1 LSEHNIVFVI
11 PAKAGI
17 QLSTGSIVAKLDSR
31 LRGNDEFGSGIL
43 LTGMKSKDS
52 HLLLLLNWMS
62 PTFPI
67 GSFAYSHGLEQAIV
81 DGRVTAQKDVEGW
94 IGDLLQSGSGWNDA
108 VVFAGCWVGDVAV
121 INEMALALAGSS
133 GRYLE
138 TTQLGRNF
146 NIAAAVWT
154 DEELRDE
161 VMAYPVAA
169 GRACCAF
176 GISQRDATSAFLQGF
191 TAAMVS
197 VAVRLVPLGQT
208 SGLKVMR
215 NLAPVISETAAR
227 ACAASLDDLGSNCVA
242 SDIAAMKH
250 EVLQPRI
257 FRT

>member
-1 LSEHNIVFVI
+1 MGTSNS
-11 PAKAGI
+11 
-17 QLSTGSIVAKLDSR
+17 Q
-31 LRGNDEFGSGIL
+31 
-43 LTGMKSKDS
+43 
-52 HLLLLLNWMS
+52 LLLLLNWMS

-67 GSFAYSHGLEQAIV
+67 GSFAYSHGLEQAIA
-81 DGRVTAQKDVEGW
+81 DGRVTTQADVESW

-108 VVFAGCWVGDVAV
+108 VVFAACWGGDVAE
-121 INEMALALAGSS
+121 INEMALALASS
-133 GRYLE
+133 AERYME

-154 DEELRDE
+154 GEELREE

-169 GRACCAF
+169 GRACCAM
-176 GISQRDATSAFLQGF
+176 GVSQMDAVSAFLQGF
-191 TAAMVS
+191 TAALVS

-215 NLAPVISETAAR
+215 NLSSIISVTAIR
-227 ACAASLDDLGSNCVA
+227 ACSSTLDDLGSNCVA

-250 EVLQPRI
+250 ETLQPRI

>member
-1 LSEHNIVFVI
+1 MDTSN
-11 PAKAGI
+11 
-17 QLSTGSIVAKLDSR
+17 SR
-31 LRGNDEFGSGIL
+31 
-43 LTGMKSKDS
+43 
-52 HLLLLLNWMS
+52 LLLLLNWMS

-81 DGRVTAQKDVEGW
+81 DGRVTTQQDVEGW

-108 VVFAGCWVGDVAV
+108 VLFAACWHSDVSV
-121 INEMALALAGSS
+121 INEMALALAGSAE
-133 GRYLE
+133 RYME
-138 TTQLGRNF
+138 TTQLGRSF

-154 DEELRDE
+154 GDELRDE

-169 GRACCAF
+169 GRACCAM
-176 GISQRDATSAFLQGF
+176 GISKLDAASAFLQGF
-191 TAAMVS
+191 TAALVS

-215 NLAPVISETAAR
+215 NLATVISETAKR
-227 ACAASLDDLGSNCVA
+227 ACGATLDDLGSNCIV
-242 SDIAAMKH
+242 SEIAAMKH